1 MKSKKMSLIET
12 VLSVLIGYI
21 VALLSQIVVF
31 PLFDIEVSLID
42 NLLIGLLFTVISII
56 RGYYIRR
63 LFNWIDF
70 NRTINTRGK

>member
-1 MKSKKMSLIET
+1 MSLIET
-12 VLSVLIGYI
+12 IVSVAIGYI
-21 VALLSQIVVF
+21 VALLSQVVVF

-70 NRTINTRGK
+70 NRTTNTRGK